1 MGDAVNLTDKERAD
15 FIADCTRAA
24 AFYETSPGLAGP
36 RAIVDL
42 YNALARLAAFT
53 DPNKPKVTP
62 PEPYDPLE
70 RYK

>member
-1 MGDAVNLTDKERAD
+1 MNLTDRERAD

-42 YNALARLAAFT
+42 YNALARFAALT
-53 DPNKPKVTP
+53 DPNRPKPLEAA
-62 PEPYDPLE
+62 EPYDPLE